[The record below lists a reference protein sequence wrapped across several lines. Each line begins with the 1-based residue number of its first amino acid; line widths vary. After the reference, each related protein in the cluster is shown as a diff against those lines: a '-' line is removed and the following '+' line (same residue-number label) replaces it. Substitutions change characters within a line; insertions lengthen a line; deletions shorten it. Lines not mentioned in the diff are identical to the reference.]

1 MAKPAKELRVKIE
14 ADCLSDYTGIRD
26 WRKFN
31 AKDAEIIERVNIRN
45 EDGLT
50 PLHLAARYNQYDVA
64 TALLEKGAIVN
75 ARSIHG
81 YTPLHMA
88 ANYIANPQVAEI
100 LIAKGAN
107 VNARDEDGNSPLHF
121 AIIRNSELLV
131 ELLLKNGAD
140 VLMKNENQKTAMELG
155 NENKDFHLS
164 DAYWLLNDAAYSQ
177 KDNPKNE

>member
-14 ADCLSDYTGIRD
+14 ADCLGDYVGIYD
-26 WRKFN
+26 WANLSVEN
-31 AKDAEIIERVNIRN
+31 ARRIKRVNGRN
-45 EDGLT
+45 EDGIT
-50 PLHLAARYNQYDVA
+50 PLHMAASYNQCDVA
-64 TALLEKGAIVN
+64 VEFLEKGSIVN
-75 ARSIHG
+75 ARSKYG